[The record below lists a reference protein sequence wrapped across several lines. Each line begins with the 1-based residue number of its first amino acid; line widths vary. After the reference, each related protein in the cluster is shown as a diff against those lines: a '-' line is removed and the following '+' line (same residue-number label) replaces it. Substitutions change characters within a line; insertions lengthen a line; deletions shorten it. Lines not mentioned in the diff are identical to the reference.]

1 MVRRITI
8 IAAIVLLT
16 TSMLSG
22 CMGLI
27 LARESIEELREPA
40 IPSIRYEKISIS
52 QVWDTVEAQPF
63 SSRQTFIVDDSTNR
77 ISIYLKVNFNAPP
90 ILNQSQY
97 VRASLTDA
105 EGVVQ
110 WQEDVSSDYEPTEK
124 QLLPAPSFAKGE
136 WVLNVEARGYGES
149 FVNQIKDEF
158 SLRVTVEKSCIQYPL
173 EESCF

>member
-1 MVRRITI
+1 MMRRMTVV
-8 IAAIVLLT
+8 AAILLIS

-40 IPSIRYEKISIS
+40 IPSIRYEKISIT
-52 QVWDTVEAQPF
+52 QIWNTLEVQPYTNR
-63 SSRQTFIVDDSTNR
+63 STFIVDESTNR
-77 ISIYLKVNFNAPP
+77 ISIYLKVNFNWPA
-90 ILNQSQY
+90 LVNQSQF
-97 VRASLTDA
+97 VRATLTDA
-105 EGVVQ
+105 EGTIQ

-124 QLLPAPSFAKGE
+124 QLLPAPAFAMGE

-149 FVNQIKDEF
+149 FVNQVKDEF
-158 SLRVTVEKSCIQYPL
+158 SLRVTIEKSCIQYPL